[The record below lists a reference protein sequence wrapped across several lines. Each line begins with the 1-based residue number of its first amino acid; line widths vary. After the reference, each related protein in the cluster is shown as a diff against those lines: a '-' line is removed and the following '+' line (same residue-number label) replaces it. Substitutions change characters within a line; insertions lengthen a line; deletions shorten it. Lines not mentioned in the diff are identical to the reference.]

1 MDHVLDV
8 PGAKLHY
15 ELRGDGPLVVLF
27 GTPMD
32 ARSFEGL
39 ADLLAGEHTV
49 LTTDPRGI
57 RRSTITDHAAPISI
71 ETRADDLARLIAH
84 VDAGPAAV
92 LGSSGGAV
100 TALGLAQH
108 HPDAVRLVIAHEPP
122 LTELLPE
129 HEELRAKGADIA
141 ATHLAGDVLGA
152 WRKFLEMAHIFLPEE
167 VVQMMAAPGSPQDIA
182 DADFQ
187 YSHLFTPT
195 VTWEPDTTL
204 LKGAAGKIVVGLG
217 EESTGQICERTSRAL
232 AASLGTEPV
241 MFPGGHIGFAEDPAA
256 FAPRLRE
263 VLGR

>member
-1 MDHVLDV
+1 MNRVLDV
-8 PGAKLHY
+8 PGARLHY
-15 ELRGDGPLVVLF
+15 EVRGEGPLVVLF

-39 ADLLAGEHTV
+39 ADLIAGSHTV
-49 LTTDPRGI
+49 VTTDPRGI
-57 RRSTITDHAAPISI
+57 RRSTVADADAPISI
-71 ETRADDLARLIAH
+71 ATRADDLARLIAH

-122 LTELLPE
+122 LNELLPE
-129 HEELRAKGADIA
+129 REELREKSADIA
-141 ATHLAGDVLGA
+141 ATHLSGDVLGG
-152 WRKFLEMAHIFLPEE
+152 WRKFLALADIELPEE
-167 VVQMMAAPGSPQDIA
+167 FVQMMAAPGTEQDTA
-182 DADFQ
+182 DGNFQ
-187 YSHLFTPT
+187 YTHLFTPS
-195 VTWEPDTTL
+195 VSWEPDL
-204 LKGAAGKIVVGLG
+204 AVLKGLTGKLVIGIGEDSAGEL
-217 EESTGQICERTSRAL
+217 CDRTSRAL
-232 AASLGTEPV
+232 AAALGVEPV